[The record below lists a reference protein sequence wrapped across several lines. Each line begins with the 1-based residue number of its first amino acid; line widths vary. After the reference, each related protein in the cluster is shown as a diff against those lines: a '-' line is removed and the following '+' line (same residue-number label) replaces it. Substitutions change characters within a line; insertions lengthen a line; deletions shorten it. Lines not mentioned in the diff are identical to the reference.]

1 MWGAGN
7 LQTGAPS
14 GPFASART
22 HQIELVA
29 YGLAPRSGHSLVRS
43 RTAGIDPK
51 RLFNAEQLTFKAV
64 FPNQSF
70 GPTVLRRRNLDLNR
84 NRIDLFPALGA
95 PMSPTWVHGR
105 THVEDLAL
113 PKS

>member
-1 MWGAGN
+1 
-7 LQTGAPS
+7 L
-14 GPFASART
+14 AR
-22 HQIELVA
+22 
-29 YGLAPRSGHSLVRS
+29 R
-43 RTAGIDPK
+43 
-51 RLFNAEQLTFKAV
+51 
-64 FPNQSF
+64 
-70 GPTVLRRRNLDLNR
+70 LRRRNLDHNR